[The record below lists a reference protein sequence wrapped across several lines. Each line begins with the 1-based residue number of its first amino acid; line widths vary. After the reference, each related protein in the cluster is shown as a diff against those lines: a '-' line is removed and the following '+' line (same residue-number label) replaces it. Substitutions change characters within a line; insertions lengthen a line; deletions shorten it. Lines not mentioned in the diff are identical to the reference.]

1 MTDFEQL
8 VLAMRNAQ
16 KTFFRYHDDLDLKK
30 AKELER
36 QVDAAL
42 ERKQELDREPTP
54 PLNLFGGGST
64 KWQ

>member
-16 KTFFRYHDDLDLKK
+16 KTFFRYHDELDLKK
-30 AKELER
+30 AKDLER

-54 PLNLFGGGST
+54 PLDLFGSD
-64 KWQ
+64 K